1 MIIKNKEILFEEW
14 HSFLNTKLY
23 MGIISVKDINTQEI
37 KTLVGICE
45 NGNREQNIKSII
57 EFGSKTQLKGG

>member
-14 HSFLNTKLY
+14 HSFLNTELY
-23 MGIISVKDINTQEI
+23 MGIITVKDIKTEEK

-45 NGNREQNIKSII
+45 GGNREQNIESII
-57 EFGSKTQLKGG
+57 DFGSKTQLKGE